1 MRRPT
6 TTGAARILTLG
17 PPSRATDGAESA
29 LDEMAER
36 MRTVAMEDFK
46 GAIRSI
52 EAANFSLAAAFEKAA
67 AVSLE

>member
-1 MRRPT
+1 
-6 TTGAARILTLG
+6 
-17 PPSRATDGAESA
+17 
-29 LDEMAER
+29 MAER